1 MFYPIELDKLTNQL
15 EKTEKKIKEA
25 DHGIY
30 VAKDEIQN
38 LNRNIADKEIQL
50 KINEQ
55 NFGPKSAALTKESA
69 KYAFTFIYIYR
80 TRAIIGRSWLEAAL
94 EYKPYIRPKVTVH
107 KWSLEM
113 G

>member
-69 KYAFTFIYIYR
+69 KYAFTLFCWGGLLLTSSPLPSCTMFIR
-80 TRAIIGRSWLEAAL
+80 SRALTL
-94 EYKPYIRPKVTVH
+94 
-107 KWSLEM
+107 
-113 G
+113 

>member
-1 MFYPIELDKLTNQL
+1 M

-55 NFGPKSAALTKESA
+55 NFGPKSAELTKESA
-69 KYAFTFIYIYR
+69 KYAFTFLVFG
-80 TRAIIGRSWLEAAL
+80 ALCVEIGVYADS
-94 EYKPYIRPKVTVH
+94 
-107 KWSLEM
+107 S
-113 G
+113 